1 MKISSKRKQEYL
13 APSCYISSLKNTWQ
27 IRTCQDIE
35 EPLFH
40 GKEARIED
48 AELASKVYGWMDGY
62 FNFAYCGFTP
72 ILATH
77 QKRNATLLYTERYC

>member
-1 MKISSKRKQEYL
+1 MTRISWMKISSKRKQEYL

-27 IRTCQDIE
+27 IWTCQDIK

-48 AELASKVYGWMDGY
+48 AELASKVYGWMDDIS
-62 FNFAYCGFTP
+62 
-72 ILATH
+72 ILHTVV
-77 QKRNATLLYTERYC
+77 LLPS